1 MSNLTGFVKRLRDI
15 MRNDAGI
22 NGDAQR
28 IEQIAWML
36 FLKVYDAKEQDWA
49 WEDENYQ
56 SIIPQACR
64 WQNWAHDDK
73 SGKAMTGDK
82 LLGFVNNTL
91 FPVLKGKDVKDA
103 SGKTIVEGIR
113 VTAQTPIKKAI
124 VQTVDILAPIVNDA
138 FWFGRIA
145 ACNALSDVYALG
157 GQPWCAMNVA
167 FFPTCLTENDPEN
180 ILANILRG
188 GMDALEEA
196 GAVLA
201 GGHTVQDDELK
212 YGMAVT
218 GIIDPDHVAANDKLR
233 PGLRLLLTKPLGTGI
248 LATGVKARWDD
259 HEESEALLQRWCGR
273 LNRIP
278 GEAIAHFRIPA
289 ATDIT
294 GFGLGGHLLEM
305 AQASGVCVSLQT
317 EALPLLPHA
326 LEYARMGLIPAGSHL
341 NRTHCAPAVD
351 VAPSV
356 DEAVESIVFD
366 AQTSGGI
373 VLAVPGEE
381 LATVRDWLEA
391 RGEMAVEIGEVLE
404 ARPDGKRLLLR

>member
-1 MSNLTGFVKRLRDI
+1 MAPGALEQLLRGLAPRGSSDLEQRVI
-15 MRNDAGI
+15 AGRARNEDAVVVRMPAG
-22 NGDAQR
+22 
-28 IEQIAWML
+28 
-36 FLKVYDAKEQDWA
+36 
-49 WEDENYQ
+49 
-56 SIIPQACR
+56 
-64 WQNWAHDDK
+64 
-73 SGKAMTGDK
+73 
-82 LLGFVNNTL
+82 
-91 FPVLKGKDVKDA
+91 
-103 SGKTIVEGIR
+103 
-113 VTAQTPIKKAI
+113 KAI

-341 NRTHCAPAVD
+341 NRTHCAPAV
-351 VAPSV
+351 
-356 DEAVESIVFD
+356 ESIVFD

>member
-1 MSNLTGFVKRLRDI
+1 
-15 MRNDAGI
+15 
-22 NGDAQR
+22 
-28 IEQIAWML
+28 
-36 FLKVYDAKEQDWA
+36 
-49 WEDENYQ
+49 
-56 SIIPQACR
+56 
-64 WQNWAHDDK
+64 
-73 SGKAMTGDK
+73 
-82 LLGFVNNTL
+82 
-91 FPVLKGKDVKDA
+91 
-103 SGKTIVEGIR
+103 
-113 VTAQTPIKKAI
+113 
-124 VQTVDILAPIVNDA
+124 
-138 FWFGRIA
+138 
-145 ACNALSDVYALG
+145 
-157 GQPWCAMNVA
+157 
-167 FFPTCLTENDPEN
+167 
-180 ILANILRG
+180 
-188 GMDALEEA
+188 MDALEEA

-218 GIIDPDHVAANDKLR
+218 GVIDPGHVASNDKLR

-278 GEAIAHFRIPA
+278 GEAIARFRIPA

-373 VLAVPGEE
+373 VLAVPGEA
-381 LATVRDWLEA
+381 LGTVRDWLEA

-404 ARPDGKRLLLR
+404 ARSGGPRLLLR

>member
-1 MSNLTGFVKRLRDI
+1 MAPGALEQLLRGLAPRGSSDLEQRVI
-15 MRNDAGI
+15 AGRARNEDAVVVRMPAG
-22 NGDAQR
+22 
-28 IEQIAWML
+28 
-36 FLKVYDAKEQDWA
+36 
-49 WEDENYQ
+49 
-56 SIIPQACR
+56 
-64 WQNWAHDDK
+64 
-73 SGKAMTGDK
+73 
-82 LLGFVNNTL
+82 
-91 FPVLKGKDVKDA
+91 
-103 SGKTIVEGIR
+103 
-113 VTAQTPIKKAI
+113 KAI

-167 FFPTCLTENDPEN
+167 FFPTCLTENDTEN

-351 VAPSV
+351 VASSV

-404 ARPDGKRLLLR
+404 ARSDGKRLLLR

>member
-1 MSNLTGFVKRLRDI
+1 MAPGALEQLLRGLAPRGSSDLEQRVFAGRA
-15 MRNDAGI
+15 RNEDAVVVRMPAG
-22 NGDAQR
+22 
-28 IEQIAWML
+28 
-36 FLKVYDAKEQDWA
+36 
-49 WEDENYQ
+49 
-56 SIIPQACR
+56 
-64 WQNWAHDDK
+64 
-73 SGKAMTGDK
+73 
-82 LLGFVNNTL
+82 
-91 FPVLKGKDVKDA
+91 
-103 SGKTIVEGIR
+103 
-113 VTAQTPIKKAI
+113 KAI

-294 GFGLGGHLLEM
+294 GFEWGVMPSPVGSAPAGAGTEHP
-305 AQASGVCVSLQT
+305 AAAPRSGVCPHGPHPGGQPSQPH
-317 EALPLLPHA
+317 PLRSCRGRGVFGGRGGGEHRIRCPDLGR
-326 LEYARMGLIPAGSHL
+326 YRAG
-341 NRTHCAPAVD
+341 RA
-351 VAPSV
+351 
-356 DEAVESIVFD
+356 
-366 AQTSGGI
+366 G
-373 VLAVPGEE
+373 
-381 LATVRDWLEA
+381 
-391 RGEMAVEIGEVLE
+391 
-404 ARPDGKRLLLR
+404 

>member
-1 MSNLTGFVKRLRDI
+1 MAPGALEQLLRGLAPRGSSDLEQRVI
-15 MRNDAGI
+15 AGRARNEDAVVVRMPAG
-22 NGDAQR
+22 
-28 IEQIAWML
+28 
-36 FLKVYDAKEQDWA
+36 
-49 WEDENYQ
+49 
-56 SIIPQACR
+56 
-64 WQNWAHDDK
+64 
-73 SGKAMTGDK
+73 
-82 LLGFVNNTL
+82 
-91 FPVLKGKDVKDA
+91 
-103 SGKTIVEGIR
+103 
-113 VTAQTPIKKAI
+113 KAI

-259 HEESEALLQRWCGR
+259 HEESEALLQRWCF
-273 LNRIP
+273 LMLV
-278 GEAIAHFRIPA
+278 PA
-289 ATDIT
+289 
-294 GFGLGGHLLEM
+294 
-305 AQASGVCVSLQT
+305 
-317 EALPLLPHA
+317 
-326 LEYARMGLIPAGSHL
+326 R
-341 NRTHCAPAVD
+341 
-351 VAPSV
+351 
-356 DEAVESIVFD
+356 FD
-366 AQTSGGI
+366 ACS
-373 VLAVPGEE
+373 
-381 LATVRDWLEA
+381 RDA
-391 RGEMAVEIGEVLE
+391 RAQSALG
-404 ARPDGKRLLLR
+404 RS

>member
-1 MSNLTGFVKRLRDI
+1 MAPGALEQLLRGLAPRGSSDLEQRVI
-15 MRNDAGI
+15 AGRARNEDAVVVRMPAG
-22 NGDAQR
+22 
-28 IEQIAWML
+28 
-36 FLKVYDAKEQDWA
+36 
-49 WEDENYQ
+49 
-56 SIIPQACR
+56 
-64 WQNWAHDDK
+64 
-73 SGKAMTGDK
+73 
-82 LLGFVNNTL
+82 
-91 FPVLKGKDVKDA
+91 
-103 SGKTIVEGIR
+103 
-113 VTAQTPIKKAI
+113 KAI

-218 GIIDPDHVAANDKLR
+218 GVIDPEHVAANDKLR

-278 GEAIAHFRIPA
+278 GEAITHFRIPA

-294 GFGLGGHLLEM
+294 GFEWGVMPSPVGSVSGSAILGGSGLAVPENSANKDLALSFIKWFYEEENFSYYLDLDKGLSSLTGVTYQP
-305 AQASGVCVSLQT
+305 ADEKAAADYTVLQAEVGQT
-317 EALPLLPHA
+317 TTLF
-326 LEYARMGLIPAGSHL
+326 
-341 NRTHCAPAVD
+341 
-351 VAPSV
+351 SV
-356 DEAVESIVFD
+356 DESSMWRNYLDNEYRDALKQAVNGDMTAEEALNDFAAALAEKSGW
-366 AQTSGGI
+366 AQ
-373 VLAVPGEE
+373 
-381 LATVRDWLEA
+381 
-391 RGEMAVEIGEVLE
+391 
-404 ARPDGKRLLLR
+404 

>member
-1 MSNLTGFVKRLRDI
+1 MAPGALEQLLRGLAPRGSSDLEQRVI
-15 MRNDAGI
+15 AGRARNEDAVVVRMPAG
-22 NGDAQR
+22 
-28 IEQIAWML
+28 
-36 FLKVYDAKEQDWA
+36 
-49 WEDENYQ
+49 
-56 SIIPQACR
+56 
-64 WQNWAHDDK
+64 
-73 SGKAMTGDK
+73 
-82 LLGFVNNTL
+82 
-91 FPVLKGKDVKDA
+91 
-103 SGKTIVEGIR
+103 
-113 VTAQTPIKKAI
+113 KAI

-294 GFGLGGHLLEM
+294 GFGVMGHLLEM
-305 AQASGVCVSLQT
+305 AQGAGVAIDVDAAAFEFLPRARKFAAMGIVPAGAYRNREYAQASADLSGV
-317 EALPLLPHA
+317 PL
-326 LEYARMGLIPAGSHL
+326 
-341 NRTHCAPAVD
+341 D
-351 VAPSV
+351 VA
-356 DEAVESIVFD
+356 DLLFD
-366 AQTSGGI
+366 PQTSGGLMI
-373 VLAVPGEE
+373 CVDAEDAPAMLAE
-381 LATVRDWLEA
+381 LAADPRVPV
-391 RGEMAVEIGEVLE
+391 AVEVGRVLPYDD
-404 ARPDGKRLLLR
+404 AGDDDDAPDGAGPALRLRVHW

>member
-1 MSNLTGFVKRLRDI
+1 M
-15 MRNDAGI
+15 
-22 NGDAQR
+22 
-28 IEQIAWML
+28 
-36 FLKVYDAKEQDWA
+36 
-49 WEDENYQ
+49 
-56 SIIPQACR
+56 
-64 WQNWAHDDK
+64 
-73 SGKAMTGDK
+73 
-82 LLGFVNNTL
+82 
-91 FPVLKGKDVKDA
+91 
-103 SGKTIVEGIR
+103 
-113 VTAQTPIKKAI
+113 
-124 VQTVDILAPIVNDA
+124 
-138 FWFGRIA
+138 
-145 ACNALSDVYALG
+145 
-157 GQPWCAMNVA
+157 
-167 FFPTCLTENDPEN
+167 
-180 ILANILRG
+180 
-188 GMDALEEA
+188 
-196 GAVLA
+196 
-201 GGHTVQDDELK
+201 QDDELK

-351 VAPSV
+351 VASSV

>member
-1 MSNLTGFVKRLRDI
+1 MAPGALEQLLRGLAPRGSSDLEQRVI
-15 MRNDAGI
+15 AGRARNEDAVVVRMPAG
-22 NGDAQR
+22 
-28 IEQIAWML
+28 
-36 FLKVYDAKEQDWA
+36 
-49 WEDENYQ
+49 
-56 SIIPQACR
+56 
-64 WQNWAHDDK
+64 
-73 SGKAMTGDK
+73 
-82 LLGFVNNTL
+82 
-91 FPVLKGKDVKDA
+91 
-103 SGKTIVEGIR
+103 
-113 VTAQTPIKKAI
+113 KAI

-351 VAPSV
+351 VASSV

-373 VLAVPGEE
+373 VRSAGGAFRRQAAAAALAGEGRSGEKTLPFSFPKLSLSSTPPILSACIAVGGKHPGREASRQFARRQDRAPPG
-381 LATVRDWLEA
+381 LLPFPFFPAVRY
-391 RGEMAVEIGEVLE
+391 
-404 ARPDGKRLLLR
+404 

>member
-1 MSNLTGFVKRLRDI
+1 MAPGALEQLLRGLAPRGSSDLEQRVI
-15 MRNDAGI
+15 AGRARNEDAVVVRMPAG
-22 NGDAQR
+22 
-28 IEQIAWML
+28 
-36 FLKVYDAKEQDWA
+36 
-49 WEDENYQ
+49 
-56 SIIPQACR
+56 
-64 WQNWAHDDK
+64 
-73 SGKAMTGDK
+73 
-82 LLGFVNNTL
+82 
-91 FPVLKGKDVKDA
+91 
-103 SGKTIVEGIR
+103 
-113 VTAQTPIKKAI
+113 KAI

>member
-1 MSNLTGFVKRLRDI
+1 MEGERTPQYLLPRLEQLLRGLAPRGSSDLEQRVI
-15 MRNDAGI
+15 AGRARNEDAVVVRMPAG
-22 NGDAQR
+22 
-28 IEQIAWML
+28 
-36 FLKVYDAKEQDWA
+36 
-49 WEDENYQ
+49 
-56 SIIPQACR
+56 
-64 WQNWAHDDK
+64 
-73 SGKAMTGDK
+73 
-82 LLGFVNNTL
+82 
-91 FPVLKGKDVKDA
+91 
-103 SGKTIVEGIR
+103 
-113 VTAQTPIKKAI
+113 KAI

-259 HEESEALLQRWCGR
+259 HEESEALLQRWCAGERRPATLVREVAEDLTVEDNGEHIALSEYMTR
-273 LNRIP
+273 LEKKALA
-278 GEAIAHFRIPA
+278 GFRIEDGETA
-289 ATDIT
+289 AA
-294 GFGLGGHLLEM
+294 F
-305 AQASGVCVSLQT
+305 AQYASENSL
-317 EALPLLPHA
+317 
-326 LEYARMGLIPAGSHL
+326 
-341 NRTHCAPAVD
+341 VD
-351 VAPSV
+351 VT
-356 DEAVESIVFD
+356 VFST
-366 AQTSGGI
+366 ASE
-373 VLAVPGEE
+373 VLKTACAGVPG
-381 LATVRDWLEA
+381 T
-391 RGEMAVEIGEVLE
+391 
-404 ARPDGKRLLLR
+404 

>member
-1 MSNLTGFVKRLRDI
+1 MAPGALEQLLRGLAPRGSSDLEQRVI
-15 MRNDAGI
+15 AGRARNEDAVVVRMPAG
-22 NGDAQR
+22 
-28 IEQIAWML
+28 
-36 FLKVYDAKEQDWA
+36 
-49 WEDENYQ
+49 
-56 SIIPQACR
+56 
-64 WQNWAHDDK
+64 
-73 SGKAMTGDK
+73 
-82 LLGFVNNTL
+82 
-91 FPVLKGKDVKDA
+91 
-103 SGKTIVEGIR
+103 
-113 VTAQTPIKKAI
+113 KAI

-212 YGMAVT
+212 YGM

-351 VAPSV
+351 VASSV

-381 LATVRDWLEA
+381 LATVRDWLGGQGRDGRGDRRSAGGAFRRQAAAAALAGEGRSGEKTLPFSFPRFSLSSTPPIPSACIAVGGKHPGREA
-391 RGEMAVEIGEVLE
+391 SRQFARRQDRAPPGLLPFPVFPAV
-404 ARPDGKRLLLR
+404 RY